1 MTSLWSEFLRELHQ
15 PEYVHV
21 LLNPLPVYGLALAL
35 LALVLAVI
43 FRSRGA
49 RAVALILIVVTAAAA
64 WPVAYFGSAG
74 YDRIY
79 SMSDES
85 AQKWLNWHAYLADRI
100 VWAHSVAAAFSAA
113 ALVAVWKYPRW
124 QRLAL
129 ILTVVA
135 ALAAVSLG
143 GFLAFVGGKIRHAE
157 FRSAP
162 PPAWA
167 HTAPD
172 ED

>member
-1 MTSLWSEFLRELHQ
+1 MSSLWSEFLGELHQ

-21 LLNPLPVYGLALAL
+21 LLNPLPIYGLALAL
-35 LALVLAVI
+35 LALALALV
-43 FRSRGA
+43 FRSREA
-49 RAVALILIVVTAAAA
+49 QAVALILIVVTAAAA

-74 YDRIY
+74 YDRVY

-100 VWAHSVAAAFSAA
+100 VWAHSIAAAFASA
-113 ALVAVWKYPRW
+113 ALVALWKYPRV
-124 QRLAL
+124 LHPAL
-129 ILTVVA
+129 ILTVLA
-135 ALAAVSLG
+135 ALTAVSLG
-143 GFLAFVGGKIRHAE
+143 GFLAFAGGKIRHAE
-157 FRSAP
+157 FRHAP

-172 ED
+172 QD

>member
-1 MTSLWSEFLRELHQ
+1 MSSLWSEFLRELHQ

-35 LALVLAVI
+35 LALALALI
-43 FRSRGA
+43 FRSREA
-49 RAVALILIVVTAAAA
+49 QAVALILIVIAAASA

-74 YDRIY
+74 YDRVY

-100 VWAHSVAAAFSAA
+100 VWAHSTAAVLAAA
-113 ALVAVWKYPRW
+113 ALAALWRFTRW

-129 ILTVVA
+129 VLTIAA
-135 ALAAVSLG
+135 ALIAVSLG
-143 GFLAFVGGKIRHAE
+143 GFLGYVGGKIRHAE
-157 FRSAP
+157 FRHAP

-167 HTAPD
+167 HTEPD
-172 ED
+172 GD

>member
-1 MTSLWSEFLRELHQ
+1 MSSLWSEFLRGLHQ

-21 LLNPLPVYGLALAL
+21 LLNPLPVYGLAMGLLALL
-35 LALVLAVI
+35 LALV

-49 RAVALILIVVTAAAA
+49 QAVALILIVVTAIAA

-74 YDRIY
+74 YDRVY

-85 AQKWLNWHAYLADRI
+85 AQKWLNWHVYLADRI
-100 VWAHSVAAAFSAA
+100 VWAHYVAAVLAA
-113 ALVAVWKYPRW
+113 ATLAGLWKFPRW
-124 QRLAL
+124 HRLAL

-135 ALAAVSLG
+135 TLAAVSLG
-143 GFLAFVGGKIRHAE
+143 GFLAFAGGKIRHGE
-157 FRSAP
+157 FRHGP

-172 ED
+172 KD